1 MATPT
6 LISGFETRDFQEYD
20 ATGGSPAIVTT
31 GSRSGNCH
39 AKFASSGDY
48 VEHDSIGTSNVDRY
62 WCFYI
67 KYSGTAPS
75 SGTMFFKI
83 ITATPTDIMGLGI
96 GTNGKL
102 EETIAGSTGGINVLS
117 TGWEN
122 RIEITWSGS
131 SDDIYRIYLNGTLE
145 ITTASSTA
153 GVFDIRLLTD
163 QTYDIEVDDIWIEE
177 TTTLLGDHK
186 IVGLFPNGNGS
197 DGWDSGGYADVDDWI
212 TTTEDDTATEALSTG
227 SPSSATDHVQNTSV
241 YSIGAS
247 DTINAVV
254 AAGMLARGNGGGS
267 EHYLRIT
274 SHTPADDDSADLGL
288 ASAYAFKSFVTT
300 LSMPTPTQL
309 DSWEVG
315 GVTTGARQLEAT
327 ATALMIDYSPV
338 ISTPDMPFL
347 PQNQPYI
354 ETPEVV
360 AY

>member
-6 LISGFETRDFQEYD
+6 FISGFETRDFQEWD

-39 AKFASSGDY
+39 AKFTSSGDY
-48 VEHDSIGTSNVDRY
+48 IEHNTIGSTIADRY

-67 KYSGTAPS
+67 KYSGTPPS
-75 SGTMFFKI
+75 SDTTFFKT
-83 ITATPTDIMGLGI
+83 ITGTPADVMGLTI
-96 GTNGKL
+96 STNGKL
-102 EETIAGSTGGINVLS
+102 KETIIGTIEGTNVLS

-122 RIEITWSGS
+122 RVEITWTGSG
-131 SDDIYRIYLNGTLE
+131 DDIYRIYLNGTLE
-145 ITTASSTA
+145 ITTAA
-153 GVFDIRLLTD
+153 AVNAINFIRFVTD
-163 QTYDIEVDDIWIEE
+163 QTYDIEIDDLWIEQ
-177 TTTLLGDHK
+177 TLTLLGDHK
-186 IVGLFPNGNGS
+186 IVGLFPNANGS
-197 DGWDSGGYADVDDWI
+197 DAWDTGGYADVDDWI
-212 TTTEDDTATEALSTG
+212 TVVEDDTTTEALSTG
-227 SPSSATDHVQNTSV
+227 SPSSATDNVQNTSV

-247 DTINAVV
+247 DTVNAVV
-254 AAGMLARGNGGGS
+254 AAGVLARGNGGGS

-274 SHTPADDDSADLGL
+274 SHTPADDDSADLVLGG
-288 ASAYAFKSFVTT
+288 AYAFKSFVST
-300 LSMPTPTQL
+300 LTMPTPTQL

-327 ATALMIDYSPV
+327 ATALMVDYSPV

-354 ETPEVV
+354 EPSQVV